1 MIDLNPSH
9 MSCLHSTMLFVT
21 SHARQY
27 NVSPILTFDKPLWW
41 KAMTIQESVSEDS
54 EIKDVILRMGGF
66 HTQMSF
72 LGAIGHSMGGS
83 GLKEVFVC
91 VYASNTVTHILSGKW
106 HSRWRG
112 ITAQNHLEQRL
123 FI

>member
-1 MIDLNPSH
+1 
-9 MSCLHSTMLFVT
+9 
-21 SHARQY
+21 
-27 NVSPILTFDKPLWW
+27 
-41 KAMTIQESVSEDS
+41 MTIKESVSEDS

-91 VYASNTVTHILSGKW
+91 VYDSNTVTHILSGKW

-112 ITAQNHLEQRL
+112 ISAQDYLEQRL
-123 FI
+123 LI